1 MARTGNGFALP
12 KSNAEI
18 ERCMQGVSPVSIIN
32 SSRIDVSQVKQLPM
46 PKAVKLSDDQI
57 AEMRKMKERMYTRPV
72 GPPDNAPEN
81 IYATVKVDGKVVATL
96 YNSGGSATSNAV
108 GAKLGDMLMHPDGS
122 GPQLAQSRAEMIAK
136 ALGGTIEK
144 APTAQT
150 QAQWNARPPR
160 EYYIDYAAMAAD
172 PWLNPSATSQVA
184 TQLLAQG
191 QDVPA

>member
-1 MARTGNGFALP
+1 MAMVLLLTRLDA
-12 KSNAEI
+12 
-18 ERCMQGVSPVSIIN
+18 CQGCQMSTIY
-32 SSRIDVSQVKQLPM
+32 SSRIDVSQVKQLTAA
-46 PKAVKLSDDQI
+46 KAVKLSDSQI

-81 IYATVKVDGKVVATL
+81 IYATVKVAGKVVATL
-96 YNSGGSATSNAV
+96 YNGGGSETSNAV
-108 GAKLGDMLMHPDGS
+108 GAKLGDMLMHPDGA

-160 EYYIDYAAMAAD
+160 QYYIDTAAMAAD
-172 PWLNPSATSQVA
+172 PWLNPSATSQVNA
-184 TQLLAQG
+184 QLLAQE
-191 QDVPA
+191 QDIAA